1 MLSRAR
7 DIEPFEEISNVFIKS
22 YAYRLPDLFTQA
34 RLERNPTVKNE
45 IKTKG
50 YRREVSVGFVNYPIS
65 QAADITAFGVSL
77 VTVGADQGCELKK
90 FFVVSNC

>member
-22 YAYRLPDLFTQA
+22 YAYRLPDLFMQA
-34 RLERNPTVKNE
+34 RLERNE

-50 YRREVSVGFVNYPIS
+50 YRR
-65 QAADITAFGVSL
+65 
-77 VTVGADQGCELKK
+77 
-90 FFVVSNC
+90 